1 MNNEIG
7 KQLKELCSC
16 NGFTTKLVAYAVD
29 ETTSEVELW
38 MHGKLNP
45 SVDANRKLE
54 LLFSIFSDE
63 HNQLSPSGVIS
74 SEISK
79 INEENFSDF
88 FNMPESIEVPEF
100 FPYWLKAHGF
110 FVAPA
115 SLGHHGNRSGGLY
128 IHSKNVAN
136 ELNKYTRKLG
146 LQWNDSRSAWLV
158 GMFHD
163 LCKIDDYCY
172 NWAGDKWEWNKNQ
185 LIPGHGEKSLMMLQQ
200 HLTLNEQEIACIRW
214 HMGAFTDQKEWEYY
228 GRAVERYP
236 AVLFTHAADMYASRV
251 LGV

>member
-1 MNNEIG
+1 MKNEFA
-7 KQLKELCSC
+7 KQIKELRIAKRM
-16 NGFTTKLVAYAVD
+16 TLEQVANAVD

-38 MHGKLNP
+38 ESEKLKP
-45 SVDANRKLE
+45 STDAKRKLE
-54 LLFSIFSDE
+54 FLFSYFGDDHKQIT
-63 HNQLSPSGVIS
+63 Q
-74 SEISK
+74 
-79 INEENFSDF
+79 INEENYSDF
-88 FNMPESIEVPEF
+88 FNCPECVDVPEN

-110 FVAPA
+110 FAAPA

-163 LCKIDDYCY
+163 LCKINDYCY

-214 HMGAFTDQKEWEYY
+214 HMGAFTEQKEWEYY

-236 AVLFTHAADMYASRV
+236 AVLFTHTADMYASRV